1 MGALAQIFGETAFP
15 FLCKYIVP
23 AAKCVGADVLEF
35 AAPEIP
41 EAVSGGENLRTA
53 ADIVERKTLRKQSG
67 SGSRKRTVHRFT
79 PTKCVKKPVGREETL
94 LQKFFSN
101 DVELFRYK
109 NLWQFLEILEGT
121 SQ

>member
-1 MGALAQIFGETAFP
+1 MGALALVFGGTAFP
-15 FLCKYIVP
+15 FLCKCVVP
-23 AAKCVGADVLEF
+23 AAKRVGADVLEF

-41 EAVSGGENLRTA
+41 EAVSGENLRTA
-53 ADIVERKTLRKQSG
+53 ADNVERKTLRKQSG
-67 SGSRKRTVHRFT
+67 SCSRKRTVHRFT

-101 DVELFRYK
+101 DVDFFRYK
-109 NLWQFLEILEGT
+109 ILWQFLEILEGT